1 MKILTLKTSRRGE
14 RGREMSDD
22 EDSDFEDIKKRG
34 KRREMR
40 DIDEDSDIED
50 NKKRG
55 KGTEM
60 SDSDEDSDFQDMK
73 IVNIEDMTRI
83 KRGERGER

>member
-1 MKILTLKTSRRGE
+1 
-14 RGREMSDD
+14 MSDID
-22 EDSDFEDIKKRG
+22 EDSDVEDIKERR

-55 KGTEM
+55 KGT
-60 SDSDEDSDFQDMK
+60 
-73 IVNIEDMTRI
+73 
-83 KRGERGER
+83 